1 MSAPIRTPPLR
12 DLASPSGDRRMKL
25 SRNWSVGA
33 LLVGACLAVMPESF
47 GFG

>member
-1 MSAPIRTPPLR
+1 
-12 DLASPSGDRRMKL
+12 MKL
-25 SRNWSVGA
+25 SRNWSIGA